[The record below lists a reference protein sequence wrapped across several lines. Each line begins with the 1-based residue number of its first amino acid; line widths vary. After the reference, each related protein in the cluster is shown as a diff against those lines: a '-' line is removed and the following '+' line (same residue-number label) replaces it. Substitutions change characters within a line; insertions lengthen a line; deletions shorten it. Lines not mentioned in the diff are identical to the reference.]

1 MVVFHHVKLEG
12 DAGVDPGLTY
22 RDYISHVAWEFL
34 GMPQEQMGKVAVERS
49 IRGPLPS
56 LLPLPPDGK

>member
-12 DAGVDPGLTY
+12 DPGVDPGLAS

-34 GMPQEQMGKVAVERS
+34 SMPQEQMG
-49 IRGPLPS
+49 
-56 LLPLPPDGK
+56 

>member
-12 DAGVDPGLTY
+12 DAGVDHGLTY

-34 GMPQEQMGKVAVERS
+34 GMPQEQMGKVAVENPGS
-49 IRGPLPS
+49 S
-56 LLPLPPDGK
+56 A